1 MKLEKYRQ
9 KSIPKGNL
17 TSGSPNDQILSVI
30 PVFFLFIKILV
41 FLESFV
47 KMKISLIS
55 KQTESDEKACSMES
69 DISGVAS
76 QL

>member
-55 KQTESDEKACSMES
+55 KQTESDEKACYMES